1 MNTRTLLTFCSEMR
15 LLRLAFCGLLAAGLA
30 LGHAS
35 AQTRPAPSAPS
46 AAATAAPVGVPSTA
60 FTRGLPGQPNDNV
73 QSGVAAL
80 QRGHYAIAMRAW
92 RGDADKGNALAQ
104 SNVGYL
110 HEHGLGVSQSYPE
123 AMAWYRKAAAQN
135 LPQAQFNIG
144 TLYFYGYGVERNPRE
159 GLKWFRQA
167 AKANL
172 AEAQYMLGLAY
183 YEGTGVPP
191 DAIQALDW
199 FVKSALLGYP
209 AAQLMSGMVYLSG
222 DAGRIEA
229 DKAYV
234 WAEVA
239 YTNGVLDAS
248 LLRDYASY
256 KISRKQI
263 EQAKAAGQQCIQS
276 AYANCPVR

>member
-1 MNTRTLLTFCSEMR
+1 MNHRNLWPFALST
-15 LLRLAFCGLLAAGLA
+15 GLLSLA
-30 LGHAS
+30 LLGHAV
-35 AQTRPAPSAPS
+35 AQTRPTPATPATTPP
-46 AAATAAPVGVPSTA
+46 AAAAAGMPSTL
-60 FTRGLPGQPNDNV
+60 TNGLPGQPNDNV
-73 QSGVAAL
+73 QSGVSAL
-80 QRGHYAIAMRAW
+80 QRGHYAIALRAW

-110 HEHGLGVSQSYPE
+110 HEHGLGVPQSYPE

-159 GLKWFRQA
+159 GVNWFRQA
-167 AKANL
+167 AKQNL
-172 AEAQYMLGLAY
+172 PEGQYMLGLAY
-183 YEGTGVPP
+183 HEGTGVPA
-191 DAIQALDW
+191 DATQALDW
-199 FVKSALLGYP
+199 FVKSALMGYP
-209 AAQLMSGMVYLSG
+209 AAQLMASMVYLSG

-239 YTNGVLDAS
+239 YTNGVVDAS
-248 LLRDYASY
+248 LVRDYASY

-263 EQAKAAGQQCIQS
+263 EQAKEAGKRCIQS
-276 AYANCPVR
+276 RYKDCPAR

>member
-1 MNTRTLLTFCSEMR
+1 MSTRIHWPFGLFTALLS
-15 LLRLAFCGLLAAGLA
+15 LA
-30 LGHAS
+30 LLGNAS
-35 AQTRPAPSAPS
+35 AQTRPAPPATVP
-46 AAATAAPVGVPSTA
+46 AAQAAPTGVPSALTN
-60 FTRGLPGQPNDNV
+60 GLPGQPNDNV
-73 QSGVAAL
+73 QSGVSAL

-110 HEHGLGVSQSYPE
+110 HEHGLGVPQSYPE

-159 GLKWFRQA
+159 GVNWFRLA
-167 AKANL
+167 AKQNL
-172 AEAQYMLGLAY
+172 AEGQYMLGLAY
-183 YEGTGVPP
+183 HEGTGVPA
-191 DAIQALDW
+191 DATQALDW
-199 FVKSALLGYP
+199 FVKSALMGYP

-239 YTNGVLDAS
+239 YNNGVVDAS
-248 LLRDYASY
+248 LVRDYASY
-256 KISRKQI
+256 KISRRQI
-263 EQAKAAGQQCIQS
+263 DQAKEAGKRCIQS
-276 AYANCPVR
+276 RYKDCPAR

>member
-1 MNTRTLLTFCSEMR
+1 
-15 LLRLAFCGLLAAGLA
+15 
-30 LGHAS
+30 
-35 AQTRPAPSAPS
+35 
-46 AAATAAPVGVPSTA
+46 
-60 FTRGLPGQPNDNV
+60 
-73 QSGVAAL
+73 
-80 QRGHYAIAMRAW
+80 
-92 RGDADKGNALAQ
+92 
-104 SNVGYL
+104 
-110 HEHGLGVSQSYPE
+110 
-123 AMAWYRKAAAQN
+123 
-135 LPQAQFNIG
+135 
-144 TLYFYGYGVERNPRE
+144 
-159 GLKWFRQA
+159 
-167 AKANL
+167 
-172 AEAQYMLGLAY
+172 MLGLAY

>member
-1 MNTRTLLTFCSEMR
+1 MSTRTHWPLGLFTVLLS
-15 LLRLAFCGLLAAGLA
+15 LA
-30 LGHAS
+30 LLGIAS
-35 AQTRPAPSAPS
+35 AQTRPAPP
-46 AAATAAPVGVPSTA
+46 AAEADKAAPAGMTSALTN
-60 FTRGLPGQPNDNV
+60 GLPGQPNDNV
-73 QSGVAAL
+73 QSGVSAL

-110 HEHGLGVSQSYPE
+110 HEHGLGVPQSYPE

-135 LPQAQFNIG
+135 LSQAQFNIG

-159 GLKWFRQA
+159 GVNWFRLA
-167 AKANL
+167 AKQNL
-172 AEAQYMLGLAY
+172 AEGQYMLGLAY
-183 YEGTGVPP
+183 HEGTGVPA
-191 DAIQALDW
+191 DATQALDW
-199 FVKSALLGYP
+199 FVKSALMGYP
-209 AAQLMSGMVYLSG
+209 AAQLMAGMVYLSG

-239 YTNGVLDAS
+239 YTNGVVDAS
-248 LLRDYASY
+248 LVRDYASY

-263 EQAKAAGQQCIQS
+263 EQAKEAGKRCIQS
-276 AYANCPVR
+276 RYKDCPAR

>member
-1 MNTRTLLTFCSEMR
+1 MTPFVSTSMTRR
-15 LLRLAFCGLLAAGLA
+15 PLRLCRLSWCLGVALLAALLSVHATPTLA
-30 LGHAS
+30 QKA
-35 AQTRPAPSAPS
+35 PAPSTAPANLS
-46 AAATAAPVGVPSTA
+46 Q
-60 FTRGLPGQPNDNV
+60 GLPGQPNDNV
-73 QSGVAAL
+73 QSGVSAL

-110 HEHGLGVSQSYPE
+110 HEHGLGVPQSYPE

-159 GLKWFRQA
+159 GVNWFRLA
-167 AKANL
+167 AKQDL
-172 AEAQYMLGLAY
+172 PEGQYMLGLAY
-183 YEGTGVPP
+183 HEGTGVPA
-191 DAIQALDW
+191 DATQALDW
-199 FVKSALLGYP
+199 FVKSAQKGYP
-209 AAQLMSGMVYLSG
+209 AAQLMAGMVYLSG

-239 YTNGVLDAS
+239 YANGVVDAS

-263 EQAKAAGQQCIQS
+263 EQAKEAGKRCIQS
-276 AYANCPVR
+276 RYKDCPPR

>member
-1 MNTRTLLTFCSEMR
+1 MTPSLPVWTLLIGGLMSLGSPT
-15 LLRLAFCGLLAAGLA
+15 LL
-30 LGHAS
+30 HA
-35 AQTRPAPSAPS
+35 QQRPAPAKPP
-46 AAATAAPVGVPSTA
+46 AAAAPAANSTA
-60 FTRGLPGQPNDNV
+60 LTAGLPGQSNDNV
-73 QSGVAAL
+73 AAGVAAL
-80 QRGHYAIAMRAW
+80 QRGHYAIAMRSW

-110 HEHGLGVSQSYPE
+110 HEHGLGVPQSYPE

-159 GLKWFRQA
+159 AVNWFRLA
-167 AKANL
+167 ARQNL
-172 AEAQYMLGLAY
+172 GEGQYMLGLAY
-183 YEGTGVPP
+183 HEGTGVQA
-191 DAIQALDW
+191 DATQALDW
-199 FVKSALLGYP
+199 FVKSALMGYP
-209 AAQLMSGMVYLSG
+209 AGQLMAGMVYLSG

-239 YTNGVLDAS
+239 YTNGILDAS
-248 LLRDYASY
+248 LVRDYASY

-263 EQAKAAGQQCIQS
+263 EQAKEAAKRCLQS
-276 AYANCPVR
+276 RYKDCPAR